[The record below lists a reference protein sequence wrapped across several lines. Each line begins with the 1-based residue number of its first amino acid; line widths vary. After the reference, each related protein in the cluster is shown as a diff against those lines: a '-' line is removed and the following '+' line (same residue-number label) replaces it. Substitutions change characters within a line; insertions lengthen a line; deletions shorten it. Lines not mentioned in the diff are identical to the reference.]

1 MGGDAFDMVL
11 YLFVLGP
18 AVEWCLKSKRV
29 NGSRPGSRRGIGLAV
44 ALLATVAAV
53 RLSADIWGRPEN
65 NFSILGLRVDASSSE
80 IKQAYR
86 TISLKHHPDK
96 NPDDPKAAEKF
107 IRYQSAYEVL
117 KDSTQRN
124 KYNKFG
130 TVGASDEAG
139 LGSPMTSMALFY
151 VIWLVV
157 GYLLTMGKASEDART
172 WAFSG
177 LLALAVFEYQC
188 RILSVDYL
196 AAPLCRIQARYG
208 RAARPSRRIGRGWL
222 QFGAA
227 WGSLGRS
234 GA

>member
-44 ALLATVAAV
+44 ALLAAVAAL

-65 NFSILGLRVDASSSE
+65 AFSILGLRVDASTSE

-86 TISLKHHPDK
+86 KISLEHHPDK
-96 NPDDPKAAEKF
+96 RPDDPKAAEKF

-117 KDSTQRN
+117 KDTTQRN

-130 TVGASDEAG
+130 TVNASDEAG

-151 VIWLVV
+151 IIWLVV
-157 GYLLTMGKASEDART
+157 GYLLTMGL
-172 WAFSG
+172 G
-177 LLALAVFEYQC
+177 L
-188 RILSVDYL
+188 
-196 AAPLCRIQARYG
+196 G
-208 RAARPSRRIGRGWL
+208 
-222 QFGAA
+222 
-227 WGSLGRS
+227 LGL
-234 GA
+234 G